1 MRAAA
6 FFGSIVATCTAAALS
21 TPAANSQIGSQRCES
36 IQDKQS
42 QAACFNQ
49 ADLIVI
55 DCARSREA
63 NESAFCREALGN
75 NKVVRAVLTGN
86 ALPRT
91 HLAKGG
97 MYGGN
102 MNNGLADKKKEIA
115 QAQDQASQDDEAP
128 KSAPSTADPKVVMMS
143 QSDPPPLKWSD
154 LKYVFGIKEDCYGEE
169 TVHA

>member
-6 FFGSIVATCTAAALS
+6 FFGSIVATCAAAALS

-49 ADLIVI
+49 AIVI
-55 DCARSREA
+55 ECARPREA
-63 NESAFCREALGN
+63 NEGAFCREALGN

-102 MNNGLADKKKEIA
+102 MNNGLADKKK
-115 QAQDQASQDDEAP
+115 
-128 KSAPSTADPKVVMMS
+128 KSHKPTIKHHRMMK
-143 QSDPPPLKWSD
+143 PPRARPQPL
-154 LKYVFGIKEDCYGEE
+154 IQR
-169 TVHA
+169 